1 MVPSVLPW
9 ILVTCGQAL
18 VQCQVYARAPFLTRP
33 EQCAG
38 ASDPTLVL
46 GVEATSLSSLKL
58 VLVAFHG
65 WLPD

>member
-18 VQCQVYARAPFLTRP
+18 VQCQVYARAACLTSP

-38 ASDPTLVL
+38 ASDPTRVV
-46 GVEATSLSSLKL
+46 GVEATSLPALKL